1 MRNPYRLSCILLFFM
16 LPVAAPAQ
24 KIVVA
29 GVKEAADCAFA
40 AHPLQADLRTAHF
53 PADWTFV
60 LACTPIVWEKLQ
72 RMADAFETNTGFTN
86 LQGRITVLNG
96 RIYLEM
102 PPLSGTTH
110 PTAKLILQHEH
121 GHILCGCN
129 DEWKA
134 DRAAGIY

>member
-1 MRNPYRLSCILLFFM
+1 VRNPYRLSCILLFFM

-29 GVKEAADCAFA
+29 GVKAVADCAFA
-40 AHPLQADLRTAHF
+40 AHPLQADLRTTHF

-72 RMADAFETNTGFTN
+72 RTADALETNTGFTN
-86 LQGRITVLNG
+86 VQGRITVLNA

-110 PTAKLILQHEH
+110 PTARLILRHEH

>member
-24 KIVVA
+24 KILVA
-29 GVKEAADCAFA
+29 GVKKVAACEFA
-40 AHPLQADLRTAHF
+40 VRPLQADLRTTHF
-53 PADWTFV
+53 PKDWTFV
-60 LACTPIVWEKLQ
+60 LACTQTAWEKLQ
-72 RMADAFETNTGFTN
+72 RLADAFQTNTGFTN
-86 LQGRITVLNG
+86 VPGRITVINA

-110 PTAKLILQHEH
+110 PTPKLVLQHER
-121 GHILCGCN
+121 GHIVCGCN

-134 DRAAGIY
+134 DRAAGLY